1 MEEENLSELTE
12 KQKAFC
18 REYIYDW
25 NGRRAAIA
33 AGYSEKTAAEMA
45 YENLNKPHIK
55 AYIEE
60 VQADL
65 EKIAGMSRLRV
76 LREHEKLAFS
86 NIAHLHETWVTRK
99 EFESLNEEQ
108 KACIMEIQTQTRM
121 EKTAD
126 EQMIQVDFIKIKL
139 YDKHKSLESIAKLLG
154 YNEPDKID
162 HTSKGKQIGFILII
176 KPDKE
181 E

>member
-1 MEEENLSELTE
+1 MEEALENSELNE
-12 KQKAFC
+12 RQKAFC
-18 REYIYDW
+18 REYIFDW

-55 AYIEE
+55 AYIELI
-60 VQADL
+60 QADL

-86 NIAHLHETWVTRK
+86 NIAHLHDTWVTRK
-99 EFESLNEEQ
+99 AFEELSEDQ
-108 KACIMEIQTQTRM
+108 KACIMEIQTQTRTIDT
-121 EKTAD
+121 E
-126 EQMIQVDFIKIKL
+126 EGGSIQVDFVKIKL

-154 YNEPDKID
+154 YNEPEKID
-162 HTSKGKQIGFILII
+162 HTSKGKPFTLNI
-176 KPDKE
+176 KADPE
-181 E
+181 